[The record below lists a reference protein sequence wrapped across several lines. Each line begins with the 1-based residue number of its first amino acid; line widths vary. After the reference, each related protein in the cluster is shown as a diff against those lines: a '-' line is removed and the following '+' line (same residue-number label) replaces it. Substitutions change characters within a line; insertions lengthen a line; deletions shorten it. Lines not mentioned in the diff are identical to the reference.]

1 MEPRFHRPGNEDP
14 ALPSRFSAG
23 GPPRAANIQ
32 AMNSA
37 TAPEA
42 MRPASEFE
50 SGSHA
55 TGKGQV
61 VAWAAWDWGSAAFN
75 AVMTTFVFT
84 VYLTS
89 KAFGGE
95 DEASAVLGSAL
106 AIAGAAIALLAPVT
120 GQRSDSGGRRKLWLG
135 VNTAAVALLTGLCF
149 FVFPRPEFLLLGVTL
164 IALGNVFFEFAG
176 VNYNAMLAQIS
187 TPANI
192 GKISGF
198 GWASGYL
205 GGIVALL
212 IVLQLFVQPSFEWF
226 GASTEE
232 SLNIRLVA
240 VFSALWFLVF
250 AIPVMLAVP
259 EVPKAR
265 QSGLGFF
272 ASYSLLV
279 RRIRAIYR
287 TSPHTIY
294 FLLASAIFRDGLA
307 AVFTFGGIIAAGTF
321 GFELKQVIFF
331 AIFGN
336 VVAAVGA
343 LLGGLLDDRVG
354 PKAVIIGSLI
364 GLLIAGSVLL
374 ALGNGN
380 YSFFGMDW
388 AGSTTFW
395 VFGLFLCLFVGPAQS
410 SSRAYLARLAP
421 HGESGELFGLYATTG
436 RAVSFLAPALF
447 TLCIAVATPLVAPGE
462 AQRWGIL
469 GIMVVLLAG
478 LLVMLPVKPPGRTEI
493 AVVPGA

>member
-1 MEPRFHRPGNEDP
+1 
-14 ALPSRFSAG
+14 
-23 GPPRAANIQ
+23 
-32 AMNSA
+32 MNSA
-37 TAPEA
+37 AAPEA
-42 MRPASEFE
+42 MRPASELE
-50 SGSHA
+50 SGPQASQ
-55 TGKGQV
+55 KGRIL
-61 VAWAAWDWGSAAFN
+61 AWAAWDWGSAAFN

-95 DEASAVLGSAL
+95 DQASAVLGGAL

-120 GQRSDSGGRRKLWLG
+120 GQRSDTGGRRKLWLG
-135 VNTAAVALLTGLCF
+135 VNTAAVALLTALCF

-187 TPANI
+187 TPQNI
-192 GKISGF
+192 GKVSGF
-198 GWASGYL
+198 GWGMGYL

-226 GASTEE
+226 GGSTED

-240 VFSALWFLVF
+240 VFSALWFFVF
-250 AIPVMLAVP
+250 ALPVLFAVP
-259 EVPKAR
+259 ELPRTR
-265 QSGLGFF
+265 QGAGLGFF
-272 ASYSLLV
+272 ASYGLLA
-279 RRIRAIYR
+279 RRIAAIYR

-294 FLLASAIFRDGLA
+294 FLLASAVFRDGLA

-321 GFELKQVIFF
+321 GFELKEVIFF

-336 VVAAVGA
+336 VVAAAGA
-343 LLGGLLDDRVG
+343 IAGGFLDDRVG
-354 PKAVIIGSLI
+354 PKTV
-364 GLLIAGSVLL
+364 IAGSLVGLL
-374 ALGNGN
+374 AAGTMILVLGNGN
-380 YSFFGMDW
+380 YSFFGMHW
-388 AGSTTFW
+388 AGTTTFW

-447 TLCIAVATPLVAPGE
+447 TLCIAVAAPLVEPGG

-478 LLVMLPVKPPGRTEI
+478 LLLLLPVKAPGKAGI
-493 AVVPGA
+493 AVVPAA

>member
-1 MEPRFHRPGNEDP
+1 
-14 ALPSRFSAG
+14 
-23 GPPRAANIQ
+23 
-32 AMNSA
+32 MNSA
-37 TAPEA
+37 SAPRA
-42 MRPASEFE
+42 IKPSSEL
-50 SGSHA
+50 A
-55 TGKGQV
+55 TGSQVSSKGRIL
-61 VAWAAWDWGSAAFN
+61 AWASWDWGSAAFN

-89 KAFGGE
+89 NAFGGK
-95 DEASAVLGSAL
+95 DEASAVLGAAL
-106 AIAGAAIALLAPVT
+106 AVAGLAIALLAPVT
-120 GQRSDSGGRRKLWLG
+120 GQRSDAGGRRKLWLG
-135 VNTAAVALLTGLCF
+135 VNTAAVAVLTALCF
-149 FVFPRPEFLLLGVTL
+149 FVFPQPEFLLLGVTL

-187 TPANI
+187 TPRNI
-192 GKISGF
+192 GKVSGI
-198 GWASGYL
+198 GWGAGYL

-226 GASTEE
+226 GASTQD

-240 VFSALWFLVF
+240 VFSALWFFIF
-250 AIPVMLAVP
+250 ALPVLFAVP
-259 EVPKAR
+259 ELPRTGQAAR
-265 QSGLGFF
+265 LGIV
-272 ASYSLLV
+272 ASYRLLF
-279 RRIRAIYR
+279 RRIRAIYA

-294 FLLASAIFRDGLA
+294 FLLASAVFRDGLA

-321 GFELKQVIFF
+321 GFELSQVIFF

-336 VVAAVGA
+336 VVAAFGA
-343 LLGGLLDDRVG
+343 IIGGFLDDRVG
-354 PKAVIIGSLI
+354 PKAVIIGSLA
-364 GLLIAGSVLL
+364 GLLVAGTVILV
-374 ALGNGN
+374 LGNGD

-447 TLCIAVATPLVAPGE
+447 TLCITVATPLVAAGE

-478 LLVMLPVKPPGRTEI
+478 LLVLLPVKSPDKAPI
-493 AVVPGA
+493 AVVPSA

>member
-1 MEPRFHRPGNEDP
+1 
-14 ALPSRFSAG
+14 
-23 GPPRAANIQ
+23 
-32 AMNSA
+32 MNSA
-37 TAPEA
+37 TAPGA
-42 MRPASEFE
+42 APVSELE
-50 SGSHA
+50 SAGTA
-55 TGKGQV
+55 AGKGQV
-61 VAWAAWDWGSAAFN
+61 IAWAAWDWGSAAFN

-106 AIAGAAIALLAPVT
+106 AVAGAAIALLAPVT
-120 GQRSDSGGRRKLWLG
+120 GQRSDTGGRRKLWLG
-135 VNTAAVALLTGLCF
+135 VNTAAVAVLTGLCF
-149 FVFPRPEFLLLGVTL
+149 FVFPRPEFLLLGVAL
-164 IALGNVFFEFAG
+164 IALGNIFFEFAG
-176 VNYNAMLAQIS
+176 VNYNAMLVQVS

-198 GWASGYL
+198 GWASGYV

-212 IVLQLFVQPSFEWF
+212 IVLQLFVQPSIDWF

-240 VFSALWFLVF
+240 VFSALWLLVF
-250 AIPVMLAVP
+250 ALPVMFAVP
-259 EVPKAR
+259 EVPKGKQANP
-265 QSGLGFF
+265 GFF
-272 ASYSLLV
+272 ASYGLLA
-279 RRIRAIYR
+279 RRVRAIYR

-321 GFELKQVIFF
+321 GFDLKQVIFF

-336 VVAAVGA
+336 VVAAAGA
-343 LLGGLLDDRVG
+343 LLGGLLDDRAG
-354 PKAVIIGSLI
+354 PKAVIIGSLT
-364 GLLIAGSVLL
+364 GLLIAGSALL
-374 ALGNGN
+374 ALGNGT
-380 YSFFGMDW
+380 YSFFGMNW

-447 TLCIAVATPLVAPGE
+447 TLCITIATPFVAPGE

-469 GIMVVLLAG
+469 GIMAVLLAG
-478 LLVMLPVKPPGRTEI
+478 LLVMLPVKAPEQTEI
-493 AVVPGA
+493 GVVPAA

>member
-1 MEPRFHRPGNEDP
+1 
-14 ALPSRFSAG
+14 
-23 GPPRAANIQ
+23 
-32 AMNSA
+32 MNSA
-37 TAPEA
+37 SAPRA
-42 MRPASEFE
+42 MQPSSELASGNQV
-50 SGSHA
+50 SS
-55 TGKGQV
+55 KGRIL
-61 VAWAAWDWGSAAFN
+61 AWASWDWGSAAFN

-89 KAFGGE
+89 NAFGGK
-95 DEASAVLGSAL
+95 DEASAVLGGAL
-106 AIAGAAIALLAPVT
+106 AVAGLAIALLAPVT
-120 GQRSDSGGRRKLWLG
+120 GQRSDAGGRRKLWLG
-135 VNTAAVALLTGLCF
+135 VNTAAVAVLTALCF
-149 FVFPRPEFLLLGVTL
+149 FVFPQPEFLLLGVTL

-187 TPANI
+187 TPRNI
-192 GKISGF
+192 GKVSGI
-198 GWASGYL
+198 GWGAGYL

-212 IVLQLFVQPSFEWF
+212 IVLQLFVQPSFDWF
-226 GASTEE
+226 GASTRD

-240 VFSALWFLVF
+240 VFSALWFFIF
-250 AIPVMLAVP
+250 ALPVLLAVP
-259 EVPKAR
+259 ELPRTGQAAR
-265 QSGLGFF
+265 LGIV
-272 ASYSLLV
+272 ASYRLLF
-279 RRIRAIYR
+279 RRIRAIYS

-294 FLLASAIFRDGLA
+294 FLLASAVFRDGLA

-321 GFELKQVIFF
+321 GFELSQVIFF

-343 LLGGLLDDRVG
+343 IIGGFLDDRVG
-354 PKAVIIGSLI
+354 PKAVIIGSLA
-364 GLLIAGSVLL
+364 GLLVAGTVILV
-374 ALGNGN
+374 LGNGD

-447 TLCIAVATPLVAPGE
+447 TLCITVATPLVAAGE

-478 LLVMLPVKPPGRTEI
+478 LLVLLPVKSPDKAPI
-493 AVVPGA
+493 AIVPSA

>member
-1 MEPRFHRPGNEDP
+1 MQPSSELASGN
-14 ALPSRFSAG
+14 
-23 GPPRAANIQ
+23 Q
-32 AMNSA
+32 AS
-37 TAPEA
+37 
-42 MRPASEFE
+42 S
-50 SGSHA
+50 
-55 TGKGQV
+55 KGRIL
-61 VAWAAWDWGSAAFN
+61 AWASWDWGSAAFN

-89 KAFGGE
+89 NAFGGK
-95 DEASAVLGSAL
+95 DEASAVLGGAL
-106 AIAGAAIALLAPVT
+106 AVAGLAIALLAPVT
-120 GQRSDSGGRRKLWLG
+120 GQRSDAGGRRKLWLG
-135 VNTAAVALLTGLCF
+135 VNTAAVAVLTGLCF
-149 FVFPRPEFLLLGVTL
+149 FVFPQPEFLLLGVTL

-187 TPANI
+187 TPRNI
-192 GKISGF
+192 GKVSGL
-198 GWASGYL
+198 GWGAGYL

-226 GASTEE
+226 GASTQD

-240 VFSALWFLVF
+240 VFSALWFFIF
-250 AIPVMLAVP
+250 ALPVLFAVP
-259 EVPKAR
+259 ELPRTGQGAR
-265 QSGLGFF
+265 LGIV
-272 ASYSLLV
+272 ASYRLLF
-279 RRIRAIYR
+279 RRIRAIYA

-294 FLLASAIFRDGLA
+294 FLLASAVFRDGLA

-321 GFELKQVIFF
+321 GFELSQVIFF

-343 LLGGLLDDRVG
+343 VIGGFLDDRAG
-354 PKAVIIGSLI
+354 PKAVIIGSLA
-364 GLLIAGSVLL
+364 GLLVAGTVILV
-374 ALGNGN
+374 LGNGD
-380 YSFFGMDW
+380 YSFFGMEW

-447 TLCIAVATPLVAPGE
+447 TLCITVATPLVAPGE

-478 LLVMLPVKPPGRTEI
+478 LLVLLPVKSPDKAPI
-493 AVVPGA
+493 AVVPSS

>member
-1 MEPRFHRPGNEDP
+1 
-14 ALPSRFSAG
+14 
-23 GPPRAANIQ
+23 
-32 AMNSA
+32 MNSA
-37 TAPEA
+37 SAPRAVQPSSELASGNEA
-42 MRPASEFE
+42 S
-50 SGSHA
+50 S
-55 TGKGQV
+55 KGRIL
-61 VAWAAWDWGSAAFN
+61 AWASWDWGSAAFN

-89 KAFGGE
+89 NAFGGE
-95 DEASAVLGSAL
+95 DQASAVLGAAL
-106 AIAGAAIALLAPVT
+106 AVAGFAIALLAPVT
-120 GQRSDSGGRRKLWLG
+120 GQRSDAGGRRKLWLG
-135 VNTAAVALLTGLCF
+135 VNTAAVAVLTALCF
-149 FVFPRPEFLLLGVTL
+149 FVYPQPEFLLLGVTL

-187 TPANI
+187 TPRNI
-192 GKISGF
+192 GKVSGI
-198 GWASGYL
+198 GWGAGYL

-212 IVLQLFVQPSFEWF
+212 IVLQLFVQPSFDWF
-226 GASTEE
+226 GASTED

-240 VFSALWFLVF
+240 VFSALWFFVF
-250 AIPVMLAVP
+250 ALPVLFAVP
-259 EVPKAR
+259 ELPRTGQAAR
-265 QSGLGFF
+265 LGIV
-272 ASYSLLV
+272 ASYRLLF
-279 RRIRAIYR
+279 RRIRAIYA

-294 FLLASAIFRDGLA
+294 FLLASAVFRDGLA

-321 GFELKQVIFF
+321 GFALSQVIFF

-343 LLGGLLDDRVG
+343 VIGGFLDDRVG
-354 PKAVIIGSLI
+354 PKAVIIGSLA
-364 GLLIAGSVLL
+364 GLLAAGTVILV
-374 ALGNGN
+374 LGNGD
-380 YSFFGMDW
+380 YVFFGLPW

-447 TLCIAVATPLVAPGE
+447 TLCITVATPLVAAGQ

-478 LLVMLPVKPPGRTEI
+478 LLVLLPVKSPDKAPI
-493 AVVPGA
+493 AVVPPA

>member
-1 MEPRFHRPGNEDP
+1 M
-14 ALPSRFSAG
+14 
-23 GPPRAANIQ
+23 Q
-32 AMNSA
+32 
-37 TAPEA
+37 
-42 MRPASEFE
+42 PASELE
-50 SGSHA
+50 AGTQSSSRGR
-55 TGKGQV
+55 V
-61 VAWAAWDWGSAAFN
+61 LAWASWDWGSAAFN

-89 KAFGGE
+89 SAFGGE
-95 DEASAVLGSAL
+95 DKASAVLGAAL
-106 AIAGAAIALLAPVT
+106 AVGGFAIALLAPVT
-120 GQRSDSGGRRKLWLG
+120 GQRSDAGGRRKLWLG
-135 VNTAAVALLTGLCF
+135 VNSAAVAILTALCF
-149 FVFPRPEFLLLGVTL
+149 FVFPRPEFLLLGASL

-176 VNYNAMLAQIS
+176 VNYNAMLAQVS
-187 TPANI
+187 TPQNI
-192 GKISGF
+192 GKVSGF
-198 GWASGYL
+198 GWGAGYL

-212 IVLQLFVQPSFEWF
+212 IVLQLFVQPAFDWF
-226 GASTEE
+226 GSSTAD

-250 AIPVMLAVP
+250 ALPVLFAVP
-259 EVPKAR
+259 EVPRSAQAAR
-265 QSGLGFF
+265 LGFI
-272 ASYSLLV
+272 ASYGLLF
-279 RRIRAIYR
+279 RRIKAIYA

-294 FLLASAIFRDGLA
+294 FLLASAVFRDGLA

-321 GFELKQVIFF
+321 GFALPQVIFF

-336 VVAAVGA
+336 VVAAIGA
-343 LLGGLLDDRVG
+343 VIGGFLDDKAG
-354 PKAVIIGSLI
+354 PKAVITGSLL
-364 GLLIAGSVLL
+364 GLLAAGTAILV
-374 ALGNGN
+374 LGNGN
-380 YSFFGMDW
+380 YSFFGMQW

-447 TLCIAVATPLVAPGE
+447 TLCITVATPLVPAGE

-478 LLVMLPVKPPGRTEI
+478 LLVLLPVKPPARAPI
-493 AVVPGA
+493 AVVPAA

>member
-1 MEPRFHRPGNEDP
+1 
-14 ALPSRFSAG
+14 
-23 GPPRAANIQ
+23 
-32 AMNSA
+32 MNPA
-37 TAPEA
+37 TASAATQP
-42 MRPASEFE
+42 PSELE
-50 SGSHA
+50 SGTVA
-55 TGKGQV
+55 TTKGRV

-89 KAFGGE
+89 NAFGGE
-95 DEASAVLGSAL
+95 DQASAVLGAAL
-106 AIAGAAIALLAPVT
+106 AIAGAAIAVLAPVT
-120 GQRSDSGGRRKLWLG
+120 GQRSDTGGRRKLWLG
-135 VNTAAVALLTGLCF
+135 VNTAAVAVLTGLCF

-187 TPANI
+187 TPKNI
-192 GKISGF
+192 GKVSGF
-198 GWASGYL
+198 GWGMGYL

-212 IVLQLFVQPSFEWF
+212 LVLQLFVQPSFTWF
-226 GASTEE
+226 GSSTED

-240 VFSALWFLVF
+240 VFSALWFFIF
-250 AIPVMLAVP
+250 ALPVLFAVP
-259 EVPKAR
+259 EMPKPPQAAK
-265 QSGLGFF
+265 LGFL
-272 ASYSLLV
+272 ASYGLLV
-279 RRIRAIYR
+279 RRIKAIYR
-287 TSPHTIY
+287 TSPHTIF

-321 GFELKQVIFF
+321 GFELKEVIFF

-343 LLGGLLDDRVG
+343 MIGGFLDDRVG
-354 PKAVIIGSLI
+354 PKAVIIGSLV
-364 GLLIAGSVLL
+364 GLLVAGTVILV
-374 ALGNGN
+374 LGNGS
-380 YSFFGMDW
+380 YVILGQAW
-388 AGSTTFW
+388 AGTTTFW

-436 RAVSFLAPALF
+436 RAVSFLAPTLF
-447 TLCIAVATPLVAPGE
+447 TLCIAVASPLVEPGE

-469 GIMVVLLAG
+469 GIMVVLLVG
-478 LLVMLPVKPPGRTEI
+478 LLVLLPVRPPGKVQI
-493 AVVPGA
+493 AVVPDA

>member
-1 MEPRFHRPGNEDP
+1 
-14 ALPSRFSAG
+14 
-23 GPPRAANIQ
+23 
-32 AMNSA
+32 MNSA

-42 MRPASEFE
+42 MQPSSELEAGNQASN
-50 SGSHA
+50 
-55 TGKGQV
+55 KV
-61 VAWAAWDWGSAAFN
+61 RILAWAAWDWGSAAFN

-95 DEASAVLGSAL
+95 DQASAVLGGAL

-120 GQRSDSGGRRKLWLG
+120 GQRSDTGGRRKLWLG
-135 VNTAAVALLTGLCF
+135 VNTAVVALLTALCF
-149 FVFPRPEFLLLGVTL
+149 FVYPGPEFLLLGVSL
-164 IALGNVFFEFAG
+164 IALANVFFEFAG

-187 TPANI
+187 TPRNI
-192 GKISGF
+192 GKVSGF
-198 GWASGYL
+198 GWGMGYL

-212 IVLQLFVQPSFEWF
+212 IVLQLFVQPRFEWF
-226 GASTEE
+226 GASTQD

-240 VFSALWFLVF
+240 VFSALWFFIF
-250 AIPVMLAVP
+250 ALPVMFAVP
-259 EVPKAR
+259 ELPRAR
-265 QSGLGFF
+265 RGANLGFL
-272 ASYSLLV
+272 ASYGLLM
-279 RRIRAIYR
+279 RRIKAIYR
-287 TSPHTIY
+287 TSPHTIF

-321 GFELKQVIFF
+321 GFELSQVIFF

-336 VVAAVGA
+336 IVAAAGAIVG
-343 LLGGLLDDRVG
+343 GFLDDKVG
-354 PKAVIIGSLI
+354 PKAVILASLT
-364 GLLIAGSVLL
+364 GLLVAGTVILV
-374 ALGNGN
+374 LGNGD
-380 YSFFGMDW
+380 YVFFGTAW

-421 HGESGELFGLYATTG
+421 QGESGELFGLYATTG
-436 RAVSFLAPALF
+436 RAVSFLAPTLF
-447 TLCIAVATPLVAPGE
+447 TLCITVATPLVAEGE

-478 LLVMLPVKPPGRTEI
+478 LLVLLPVKPPSETEI
-493 AVVPGA
+493 AVVPDA

>member
-1 MEPRFHRPGNEDP
+1 
-14 ALPSRFSAG
+14 
-23 GPPRAANIQ
+23 
-32 AMNSA
+32 
-37 TAPEA
+37 
-42 MRPASEFE
+42 MRPASELE
-50 SGSHA
+50 
-55 TGKGQV
+55 TGTRTSSKGRIL
-61 VAWAAWDWGSAAFN
+61 AWASWDWGSAAFN

-95 DEASAVLGSAL
+95 DNASAVLGAAL
-106 AIAGAAIALLAPVT
+106 SVGGFAIALLAPVT
-120 GQRSDSGGRRKLWLG
+120 GQRSDAGGRRKLWLG
-135 VNTAAVALLTGLCF
+135 VNSAAVAVLTALCF
-149 FVFPRPEFLLLGVTL
+149 FVFPHPEFLLLGASL

-176 VNYNAMLAQIS
+176 VNYNAMLAQVS
-187 TPANI
+187 TPQNI
-192 GKISGF
+192 GKVSGF
-198 GWASGYL
+198 GWGSGYL

-212 IVLQLFVQPSFEWF
+212 IVLQLFVQPAFDWF
-226 GASTEE
+226 GASTTD

-240 VFSALWFLVF
+240 VFSALWFFVF
-250 AIPVMLAVP
+250 ALPVLFAVP
-259 EVPKAR
+259 ELPRTGQATR
-265 QSGLGFF
+265 MSFL
-272 ASYSLLV
+272 ASYRLLF
-279 RRIRAIYR
+279 RRIKAIYA

-294 FLLASAIFRDGLA
+294 FLLSSAVFRDGLA

-321 GFELKQVIFF
+321 GFALPQVIFF

-343 LLGGLLDDRVG
+343 VIGGFLDDKVG
-354 PKAVIIGSLI
+354 PKAVITGSLV
-364 GLLIAGSVLL
+364 GLLIAGTAILV
-374 ALGNGN
+374 LGNGS
-380 YSFFGMDW
+380 YSFFGMNW

-447 TLCIAVATPLVAPGE
+447 TLCITVATPLVPAGQ

-478 LLVMLPVKPPGRTEI
+478 LLVLLPVKSPDKAPI
-493 AVVPGA
+493 AVVPAA

>member
-1 MEPRFHRPGNEDP
+1 MNPVTASAATQP
-14 ALPSRFSAG
+14 PS
-23 GPPRAANIQ
+23 
-32 AMNSA
+32 
-37 TAPEA
+37 EL
-42 MRPASEFE
+42 E
-50 SGSHA
+50 SGTRA
-55 TGKGQV
+55 TSKGRV
-61 VAWAAWDWGSAAFN
+61 LAWAAWDWGSAAFN

-95 DEASAVLGSAL
+95 DQASAVLGGAL
-106 AIAGAAIALLAPVT
+106 AVAGVAIALLAPVT
-120 GQRSDSGGRRKLWLG
+120 GQRSDTGGRRKLWLG
-135 VNTAAVALLTGLCF
+135 VNTAAVAVLTGLCF

-187 TPANI
+187 TPANV
-192 GKISGF
+192 GKVSGF
-198 GWASGYL
+198 GWGMGYL
-205 GGIVALL
+205 GGIAALL

-226 GASTEE
+226 GSSTAD

-240 VFSALWFLVF
+240 VFSALWFFVF
-250 AIPVMLAVP
+250 ALPVLFAVP
-259 EVPKAR
+259 ELPKPKQPGA
-265 QSGLGFF
+265 LGFL
-272 ASYSLLV
+272 ASYGLLA
-279 RRIRAIYR
+279 RRIKAIYR
-287 TSPHTIY
+287 TSPHTIF

-321 GFELKQVIFF
+321 GFELKEVIFF

-336 VVAAVGA
+336 VVAALGA
-343 LLGGLLDDRVG
+343 MIGGFLDDRIG
-354 PKAVIIGSLI
+354 PKAVIIGSLA
-364 GLLIAGSVLL
+364 GLLIAGTVILV
-374 ALGNGN
+374 LGNGD
-380 YSFFGMDW
+380 YVVFGQAW

-447 TLCIAVATPLVAPGE
+447 TLCITVATPLVNPGE

-478 LLVMLPVKPPGRTEI
+478 LLVLLPVKPPGKVEI
-493 AVVPGA
+493 AVVPEA

>member
-1 MEPRFHRPGNEDP
+1 MHP
-14 ALPSRFSAG
+14 
-23 GPPRAANIQ
+23 
-32 AMNSA
+32 MNSA
-37 TAPEA
+37 SAPGA
-42 MRPASEFE
+42 TQPSSELE
-50 SGSHA
+50 SGNQRTS
-55 TGKGQV
+55 KGRV
-61 VAWAAWDWGSAAFN
+61 LAWASWDWGSAAFN

-89 KAFGGE
+89 NAFGGE
-95 DEASAVLGSAL
+95 DQASAVLGGAL
-106 AIAGAAIALLAPVT
+106 AVAGLAIALLAPVT
-120 GQRSDSGGRRKLWLG
+120 GQRSDAGGRRKLWLG
-135 VNTAAVALLTGLCF
+135 VNTGAVALLTALCF
-149 FVFPRPEFLLLGVTL
+149 FVFPRPEFLLLGVSL

-187 TPANI
+187 TPRNI
-192 GKISGF
+192 GKVSGF
-198 GWASGYL
+198 GWGAGYL

-212 IVLQLFVQPSFEWF
+212 IVLQLFVQPSFDWF
-226 GASTEE
+226 GASTED

-250 AIPVMLAVP
+250 ALPVLFAVP
-259 EVPKAR
+259 ELPRAAQAKR
-265 QSGLGFF
+265 LGLL
-272 ASYSLLV
+272 ASYGLLV
-279 RRIRAIYR
+279 RRIKAIYA

-294 FLLASAIFRDGLA
+294 FLLASAVFRDGLA

-321 GFELKQVIFF
+321 GFELSQVIFF

-343 LLGGLLDDRVG
+343 VLGGLLDDRIG
-354 PKAVIIGSLI
+354 PKRVIIGSLV
-364 GLLIAGSVLL
+364 GLLVAGSVILV
-374 ALGNGN
+374 LGNGD
-380 YSFFGMDW
+380 YTFLGMAW

-395 VFGLFLCLFVGPAQS
+395 VFGLFLCLFVGPAQA

-447 TLCIAVATPLVAPGE
+447 TLSITLAAPLVAPGE

-478 LLVMLPVKPPGRTEI
+478 LLVLLPVKSPDKATI
-493 AVVPGA
+493 ATVPAA